1 MTIRRLAE
9 EARLSGATIGGG
21 LIFLAGQVADDATL
35 DAEGQTTDA
44 VARRLGVSERTVRR
58 RLRAVADLL
67 GVGSTMEAV
76 VSAVR
81 AGLI

>member
-1 MTIRRLAE
+1 MSQAVV
-9 EARLSGATIGGG
+9 ARSPHDLDPLDLEILG
-21 LIFLAGQVADDATL
+21 LV
-35 DAEGQTTDA
+35 AEGQTTDA